1 MSTLLH
7 YLVLV
12 FATALF
18 TFIYFKFLRFSLDK
32 VLSKEKSFN
41 FIYFSFVARICL
53 TVFFFYILLKYY
65 HDMQELL
72 IVIIIFL
79 VCRYL
84 ILRKDR
90 NFAKA
95 KYKRAKKK

>member
-1 MSTLLH
+1 MATILH

-53 TVFFFYILLKYY
+53 TILFFYILLKYY
-65 HDMQELL
+65 HDIQEIF
-72 IVIIIFL
+72 IVIVIFL

-84 ILRKDR
+84 ILRNDR
-90 NFAKA
+90 NIVKTKNKGKKA
-95 KYKRAKKK
+95 K